1 MDNSLLP
8 LQLNAKG
15 RDSLFHQAQK
25 FPSFQWISISFHPSL
40 KYPSGESLHIKRL
53 YCAFKGEY
61 FQIAPRY
68 RLNKNRPELKYE
80 RRDFGKFS
88 LQGKTRF
95 YDFRSFS
102 VPDAGSSKQLL
113 ITQSSLSTQS
123 LSLRHKIVFHKMAKC
138 LKSIPPRQASRC
150 DCDPHVSQLGVSPA
164 VLTSQHPSDSSR
176 QMQALLKV
184 RHSILTNAHI
194 SIRPTISKFVTSRQS
209 MNISPY
215 WTCLLVWI
223 FQLQRSVSILTI
235 FPPHCYFRHA
245 SFSSESAKNKPNSA
259 GIFFNPPGTEHFE
272 QASPK

>member
-88 LQGKTRF
+88 LPGKTRF

-194 SIRPTISKFVTSRQS
+194 SIRPTISKFVTSRP

-215 WTCLLVWI
+215 WTCLSVWI
-223 FQLQRSVSILTI
+223 FPKKCLNLDNFSTSLLFQARILLIRICQKQTKLCG
-235 FPPHCYFRHA
+235 H
-245 SFSSESAKNKPNSA
+245 
-259 GIFFNPPGTEHFE
+259 FFQSTRDFE

>member
-1 MDNSLLP
+1 M
-8 LQLNAKG
+8 QKG
-15 RDSLFHQAQK
+15 ETLSSTRRK
-25 FPSFQWISISFHPSL
+25 NVPSFQWISFHPSL

-88 LQGKTRF
+88 LRGKTRF

-138 LKSIPPRQASRC
+138 LKSIPPRLQDKPVGVTVTRMFRS
-150 DCDPHVSQLGVSPA
+150 LG
-164 VLTSQHPSDSSR
+164 
-176 QMQALLKV
+176 
-184 RHSILTNAHI
+184 
-194 SIRPTISKFVTSRQS
+194 
-209 MNISPY
+209 
-215 WTCLLVWI
+215 
-223 FQLQRSVSILTI
+223 SVPL
-235 FPPHCYFRHA
+235 C
-245 SFSSESAKNKPNSA
+245 
-259 GIFFNPPGTEHFE
+259 
-272 QASPK
+272 